1 MKFHMQLLQVKA
13 SQVRS
18 STFFRCFHSH
28 STGLRSGALQAGQRS
43 LEPVMNSNRNGGQPY
58 EASGC

>member
-28 STGLRSGALQAGQRS
+28 STGLRSGAYGGSAPAGFSCR
-43 LEPVMNSNRNGGQPY
+43 LGPPGMP
-58 EASGC
+58 